1 MWKNVVIGIL
11 LVFSLFFFF
20 YGLTQQIKAE
30 QAMNLYKRSES
41 ESLKLKEELHV
52 AQLEIERQAE
62 LFKSKVEQ
70 AQ

>member
-30 QAMNLYKRSES
+30 QAMNQYKKSET
-41 ESLKLKEELHV
+41 ESIKLQEELMV
-52 AQLEIERQAE
+52 AQQEIKRQAQ
-62 LFKSKVEQ
+62 LFSSQVEQ